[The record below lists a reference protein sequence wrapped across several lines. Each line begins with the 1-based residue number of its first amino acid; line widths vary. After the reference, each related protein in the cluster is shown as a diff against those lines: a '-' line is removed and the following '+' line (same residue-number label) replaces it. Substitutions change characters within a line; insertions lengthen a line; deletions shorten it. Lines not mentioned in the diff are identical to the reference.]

1 MASLGSSRIL
11 LQWVN
16 FLSHCANSSIGFSI
30 NSEKN
35 SIFSAK
41 MVVIRLVTSQL
52 IIKKIEAHGLTRKQ
66 IAEALGVSPA
76 TLNGW
81 MAPNAP
87 RPVPKPVTLLLQ
99 KILADLH
106 SDTELRF
113 TFAETEQIQRAM
125 NLSGAKSFYE
135 FAYQA
140 VMNKANVL
148 VAHDQPLVAE
158 DDAAYQTQKKP

>member
-1 MASLGSSRIL
+1 MI
-11 LQWVN
+11 
-16 FLSHCANSSIGFSI
+16 
-30 NSEKN
+30 
-35 SIFSAK
+35 
-41 MVVIRLVTSQL
+41 SQL

-66 IAEALGVSPA
+66 IAEGLGVSPA

-87 RPVPKPVTLLLQ
+87 RPVPKPVSLLLQ

-113 TFAETEQIQRAM
+113 TFAETELIQRAIVA
-125 NLSGAKSFYE
+125 SGAKSYYD

-140 VMNKANVL
+140 VMSKARDL
-148 VAHDQPLVAE
+148 VDTSQNLAAE
-158 DDAAYQTQKKP
+158 EETAYRAKKNP

>member
-1 MASLGSSRIL
+1 
-11 LQWVN
+11 
-16 FLSHCANSSIGFSI
+16 
-30 NSEKN
+30 
-35 SIFSAK
+35 
-41 MVVIRLVTSQL
+41 MVGIRLVTSQL
-52 IIKKIEAHGLTRKQ
+52 IIKKIESHGLTRKQ

-113 TFAETEQIQRAM
+113 TFAETEQIQRAIP
-125 NLSGAKSFYE
+125 LSGAKSFYE

-140 VMNKANVL
+140 VMNKANSL
-148 VAHDQPLVAE
+148 VACDHTSAAE
-158 DDAAYQTQKKP
+158 DDAADKSQKMP